1 MRRSIACLVL
11 MLLPQ
16 IVWAQRVP
24 MIVLVLAAVPVV
36 NILLAI
42 VYAFVSAS
50 ARNLMA
56 HIGLALLWLVLFW
69 IFASYT
75 GSDFLAWLPV
85 GLSVVHSLWLIVF
98 GVRTLVQKRRQA

>member
-42 VYAFVSAS
+42 VYAFISVS
-50 ARNLMA
+50 ARNLML
-56 HIGLALLWLVLFW
+56 HIGLAFLWLVLFW
-69 IFASYT
+69 LFASYT

-85 GLSVVHSLWLIVF
+85 GLSVAHSLWLIVF
-98 GVRTLVQKRRQA
+98 GVRALVRKGRQA